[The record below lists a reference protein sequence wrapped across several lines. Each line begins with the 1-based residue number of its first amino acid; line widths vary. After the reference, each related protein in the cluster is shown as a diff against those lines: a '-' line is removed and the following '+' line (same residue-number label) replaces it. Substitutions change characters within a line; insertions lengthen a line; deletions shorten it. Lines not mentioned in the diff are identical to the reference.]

1 MGGIILNGF
10 DFFIEAM
17 QGVFTFKILLLF
29 MIGTI
34 AGMIIGSL
42 PGLTTTMGISL
53 LITFTWGMP
62 LIEALVLIISLHV
75 GGTYGGSTSAIFL
88 NIPGTPA
95 AAATAMDGYPLAQM
109 GKGGLARGLATI
121 QSSIGTV
128 LASFIFLFATPVLVK
143 FSLNFGSWEYFLLAV
158 FGIVISANMT
168 SKTLLRG
175 VIAGCI
181 GLIFATVGMD
191 STNGIIRYTFGV
203 PELFDGFDLIPVLI
217 GLFGISEVI
226 DSFINLKPLLKLN
239 NVSSVLP
246 SLKEL
251 AKYQLLAIRSTLIG
265 SFIGAIP
272 GVGADIAC
280 WVAYDN
286 AKKNSKEPETFGKG
300 NPEGL
305 VAAETANNACV
316 PGSYIPMLSL
326 GIPGDSVTAVI
337 LGGLMLHGLQPGP
350 LLGVER
356 PELIYQIFVILLLSS
371 IILLVL
377 GLAFSSFFQK
387 ILLLPTSV
395 VLTVVSVLC
404 VVGTFAVNNRPFD
417 IYVMLIFGFIGYG
430 MRKVDLAAP
439 PMVLGIILGPMAE
452 QNFRRAMVSA
462 NYSFMPFITRP
473 ISLVL
478 LIIIIYTIAKEIDFV
493 KVRINKLV
501 YFIKPQEKVN

>member
-1 MGGIILNGF
+1 MGGIILDGF
-10 DFFIEAM
+10 DLFIQAF
-17 QGVFTFKILLLF
+17 QSVFVLKILLLF
-29 MIGTI
+29 IIGTI

-62 LIEALVLIISLHV
+62 LLEALVLIISLHV

-121 QSSIGTV
+121 QSSIGTLV
-128 LASFIFLFATPVLVK
+128 ASFIFLFATPILVK
-143 FSLNFGSWEYFLLAV
+143 FSLNFGSWEYFLLAL
-158 FGIVISANMT
+158 FGIIISANIT
-168 SKTLLRG
+168 SKNLLRG
-175 VIAGCI
+175 IIAGCI
-181 GLIFATVGMD
+181 GLIISTVGMD
-191 STNGIIRYTFGV
+191 RTNGVIRYTLGRA
-203 PELFDGFDLIPVLI
+203 ELFDGFELIPVLI
-217 GLFGISEVI
+217 GLFGISEV
-226 DSFINLKPLLKLN
+226 
-239 NVSSVLP
+239 VSSFMNLRPALDMDKVESVIP
-246 SLKEL
+246 SFKQLM
-251 AKYQLLAIRSTLIG
+251 KYQVLALRSTVIG

-300 NPEGL
+300 NPEGV
-305 VAAETANNACV
+305 VAAETANNACI

-356 PELIYQIFVILLLSS
+356 PELVYQIFAILVLSS

-377 GLAFSSFFQK
+377 GLAFSSIFQK
-387 ILLLPTSV
+387 ILLLPTSI

-404 VVGTFAVNNRPFD
+404 VVGTFAVNNRTFD
-417 IYVMLIFGFIGYG
+417 IYVMLIFGFIGYVIKEVG
-430 MRKVDLAAP
+430 LAAP

-452 QNFRRAMVSA
+452 QNFRRAMISGG
-462 NYSFMPFITRP
+462 YSFMPFITRP

-478 LIIIIYTIAKEIDFV
+478 LIIIMYTILKEIDFV
-493 KVRINKLV
+493 KERIAKLT
-501 YFIKPQEKVN
+501 YFIKPKKKAN